1 MKNGR
6 VTYTRTDPTLADG
19 LAVSLV
25 GVNSFAT
32 AAPLVDKTVC
42 VSEEY
47 IAIAILRLL
56 EMEKAV
62 VEGAGACGL
71 AAVLQGLV
79 PELKGK
85 KVAIPICGG
94 NIDTSILG
102 RVLERALV
110 ADSRLIKFWVTI
122 SDRPGSWTFHD
133 FLYLN
138 IILSYWFKMF

>member
-1 MKNGR
+1 MKNGK

-122 SDRPGSWTFHD
+122 SDRPGSGRFYIF
-133 FLYLN
+133 FL
-138 IILSYWFKMF
+138 